1 MTSVAILNRIRIS
14 RQTLV
19 TALTAKLTTTGEA
32 TRRITKKK
40 PEHKQKGP
48 TKPKRTKQA
57 DLSEQSLVR
66 TANK

>member
-32 TRRITKKK
+32 TRRITKKN
-40 PEHKQKGP
+40 PN
-48 TKPKRTKQA
+48 T
-57 DLSEQSLVR
+57 
-66 TANK
+66 NKKVLPNQNVPSRWI